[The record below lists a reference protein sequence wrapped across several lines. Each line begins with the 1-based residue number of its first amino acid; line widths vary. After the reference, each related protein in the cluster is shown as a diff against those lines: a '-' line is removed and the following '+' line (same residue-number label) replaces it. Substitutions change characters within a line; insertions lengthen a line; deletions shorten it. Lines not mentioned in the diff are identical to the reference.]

1 MAGAGSA
8 SDIERSKTY
17 YGAFRSNF
25 FPVEPVTSPL
35 HILLLESEPGDAKLV
50 QELLAPQFAVEL
62 TRARSRDE
70 FAAALDTARFD
81 LILADYS
88 LPSFGG
94 LSALELALAR
104 SPGVPFILVSN
115 SIGEDEAVEALKRGA
130 TDYVLKTR
138 LSRLVPATR
147 RALRQA
153 EQRAGLEATQ
163 QSLRRSEIY
172 LAEAQ
177 RIAHVGWWEREF
189 ATGRVSLSD
198 ETCRIFGVQPVD
210 LPEWHGRWLE
220 LIHPEDRSRAAKA
233 AVAALVP
240 GGGRYDIEYRI
251 VRPDGSLRVVHSQ
264 GDVSWDD
271 AGRPLRQFGVIQDIT
286 ELRQAEQ
293 DLRASEVRFRTF
305 VDHATDAFFL
315 LDHRSIVIDANR
327 QACADLGYTRQEL
340 IGKHRQ
346 DFDVALDEAS
356 IEMLKE
362 RILAGEAITFE
373 TRHRRK
379 DGTTFP
385 VEVRVGHFEEGG
397 HRFSCVAR
405 DITARKHAEQALR
418 NSEERFRTLVQ
429 FSFDVYWESDA
440 QHRFIRQEFAEA
452 LTDAPAAGSE
462 IGKTRWEIPYVEP
475 DAEAWRKH
483 RETLNHHLPF
493 RDFVLARPTPD
504 GGKRFVSV
512 SGLPVFD
519 EAGGFVGY
527 RGVGRH
533 ITEQKKA
540 EEALRRSQA
549 YLAEAQRLS
558 NSGAFAFNAEK
569 SLYWSEQLYRIWGF
583 DPQDEIPSRDL
594 WWQRI
599 HPDDRDSAR
608 QELQD
613 ALRGKH
619 DFAMEYRIV
628 LPDGTLKHLRT
639 IGHPSYTAAGDLVE
653 VVGTTVDVTER
664 KRAQFEHQRLRELE
678 ADLAHLNR
686 LSIMGELTASLAHEI
701 LHPIATARNNA
712 RAGMR
717 FLAIDPPDLNEVTD
731 ALACVVRDADR
742 AKDIVTRIRDHIRK
756 KPPQKQCFDINAAIT
771 EVIVMARH
779 AVDINRVSVR
789 TSFKDPMPPLWGDRV
804 QVQQVILNLL
814 LNAVEA
820 MRSTSGPRELS
831 ISTGFSETDGLLVE
845 VHDSGPGL
853 AQEQLQ
859 DIFKA
864 FYTTKPDGIG
874 MGLSICRS
882 IIDAHGGRLW
892 AEANHP
898 RGAVLRLTLPAAEG
912 GS

>member
-1 MAGAGSA
+1 
-8 SDIERSKTY
+8 
-17 YGAFRSNF
+17 
-25 FPVEPVTSPL
+25 VTSPL
-35 HILLLESEPGDAKLV
+35 HILLLESDPGDAKLV
-50 QELLAPQFAVEL
+50 HELLAPQFAVEL
-62 TRARSRDE
+62 AQARTQDE
-70 FAAALDTARFD
+70 FATALGESRFD
-81 LILADYS
+81 LILAEYD
-88 LPSFGG
+88 G
-94 LSALELALAR
+94 LSALELALTR
-104 SPGVPFILVSN
+104 SPDIPFIFVSGR
-115 SIGEDEAVEALKRGA
+115 IGEDEAVDALKRGA

-138 LSRLVPATR
+138 PERLIPAIH

-153 EQRAGLEATQ
+153 ERRADHEAAQ
-163 QSLRRSEIY
+163 HSLRRSEIY
-172 LAEAQ
+172 LAESQ

-189 ATGRVSLSD
+189 TTGRVSLSE
-198 ETCRIFGVQPVD
+198 ETCRIFGVQAVD

-220 LIHPEDRSRAAKA
+220 LIHPEDRSRAADA
-233 AVAALVP
+233 AAAALVP
-240 GGGRYDIEYRI
+240 GSPRYDIEYRI
-251 VRPDGSLRVVHSQ
+251 VRPDGSLRTVHSQ

-271 AGRPLRQFGVIQDIT
+271 SGRPLRQFGVMQDIT
-286 ELRQAEQ
+286 ELRQAED
-293 DLRASEVRFRTF
+293 DLRASEVRFRAF

-315 LDHRSIVIDANR
+315 LDHRSIVLDANR
-327 QACADLGYTRQEL
+327 QACSDLGYTRQEL
-340 IGKHRQ
+340 IGKHRR

-356 IEMLKE
+356 IDKLKG
-362 RILAGEAITFE
+362 RILAGEAVTFE

-379 DGTTFP
+379 DGSTFP
-385 VEVRVGHFEEGG
+385 VEVRVGYFEEGG

-405 DITARKHAEQALR
+405 DITERRRAEQALR
-418 NSEERFRTLVQ
+418 DSEERFRTLVQ

-440 QHRFIRQEFAEA
+440 QHRFIRQEFAEG
-452 LTDAPAAGSE
+452 LTDAPAHGSE
-462 IGKTRWEIPYVEP
+462 IGKTRWEIPYIEP

-483 RETLNHHLPF
+483 RETLDAHLPF
-493 RDFVLARPTPD
+493 RDFVLARPTTH

-519 EAGGFVGY
+519 EAGRFVGY

-533 ITEQKKA
+533 VTEQKKA

-558 NSGAFAFNAEK
+558 NSGAFAFDAEK
-569 SLYWSEQLYRIWGF
+569 SLYWSEQLYQIWGF
-583 DPQDEIPSRDL
+583 DPDSGIPCRDA
-594 WWQRI
+594 WWQRV
-599 HPDDRDSAR
+599 HPDDRDRAR

-613 ALRGKH
+613 ALRHKQ

-628 LPDGTLKHLRT
+628 LPDRTLKHLRT
-639 IGHPSYTAAGDLVE
+639 IGHPSYTAAGDLIE

-664 KRAQFEHQRLRELE
+664 KRAQAEHQRLRELE

-717 FLAIDPPDLNEVTD
+717 FLAMNPPDLNEVME

-742 AKDIVTRIRDHIRK
+742 AKDIVARIRDHIRK
-756 KPPQKQCFDINAAIT
+756 KPPQKERFDINAAIT
-771 EVIVMARH
+771 EVIVMARN
-779 AVDINRVSVR
+779 AVDMNRVSVR
-789 TSFKDPMPPLWGDRV
+789 TRFREPMPALWGDRV
-804 QVQQVILNLL
+804 QIQQVILNLL

-820 MRSTSGPRELS
+820 MSSTEEPRHLT
-831 ISTGFSETDGLLVE
+831 ISTDFKEPDGLLVE
-845 VHDSGPGL
+845 VCDTGPGL

-864 FYTTKPDGIG
+864 FYTTKADGIG

-882 IIDAHGGRLW
+882 IVDAHGGRLW
-892 AEANHP
+892 AEPSHP
-898 RGAVLRLTLPAAEG
+898 RGAVFRLTLPAAER

>member
-1 MAGAGSA
+1 M
-8 SDIERSKTY
+8 
-17 YGAFRSNF
+17 
-25 FPVEPVTSPL
+25 TSPL
-35 HILLLESEPGDAKLV
+35 HILLLESDTGDAKLI
-50 QELLAPQFAVEL
+50 QELLTPQFAFEL
-62 TRARSRDE
+62 THARTREE
-70 FAAALDTARFD
+70 FAAALGGTRFD

-88 LPSFGG
+88 LPSFDG

-104 SPGVPFILVSN
+104 SPDVPFIFVSG
-115 SIGEDEAVEALKRGA
+115 SIGEDAAVEALKRGA

-138 LSRLVPATR
+138 LSRLVPATQ

-153 EQRAGLEATQ
+153 EQRADLEAAQ

-172 LAEAQ
+172 LAQAEH
-177 RIAHVGWWEREF
+177 IAHVGWWERDF
-189 ATGRVSLSD
+189 ATRRVSLSD
-198 ETCRIFGVQPVD
+198 ETCRIFGVERVD
-210 LPEWHGRWLE
+210 LPGWHGRWLE
-220 LIHPEDRSRAAKA
+220 LIHPEDRSRAAEA
-233 AVAALVP
+233 AAAARAP
-240 GGGRYDIEYRI
+240 GGPRYDIEYRI
-251 VRPDGSLRVVHSQ
+251 IRPDGSLRLVHSQ

-271 AGRPLRQFGVIQDIT
+271 LGRPLRQFGVMQDIT
-286 ELRQAEQ
+286 ELRQAKQ
-293 DLRASEVRFRTF
+293 DLRASEMRFRTF

-315 LDHRSIVIDANR
+315 LDDQSLVIDANR

-340 IGKHRQ
+340 IGMHRR
-346 DFDVALDEAS
+346 DFDVALDEPS
-356 IEMLKE
+356 IESLKG
-362 RILAGEAITFE
+362 RVVAGEAVTFE
-373 TRHRRK
+373 TRYRRK
-379 DGTTFP
+379 DGSTFP
-385 VEVRVGHFEEGG
+385 VEARVGHFEESG

-405 DITARKHAEQALR
+405 DITERKHAEQALR
-418 NSEERFRTLVQ
+418 ISEERFRTLVQ

-440 QHRFIRQEFAEA
+440 QHRFTRQEFAER
-452 LTDAPAAGSE
+452 LTDAPAPGSE

-483 RETLNHHLPF
+483 RETLDAHLPF

-519 EAGGFVGY
+519 EAGRFVGY

-558 NSGAFAFNAEK
+558 NSGAFAFNKER

-583 DPQDEIPSRDL
+583 DPEDEIPSRDA
-594 WWQRI
+594 WWQRV
-599 HPDDRDSAR
+599 HPDDRDNAR
-608 QELQD
+608 QELQN
-613 ALRGKH
+613 ALREKH

-653 VVGTTVDVTER
+653 VVGTTLDVTER
-664 KRAQFEHQRLRELE
+664 KRAQAEHQRLRELE

-717 FLAIDPPDLNEVTD
+717 FLAMNPPDLPEVMD

-742 AKDIVTRIRDHIRK
+742 AKDIVARIRDHIRK
-756 KPPQKQCFDINAAIT
+756 KPPRKERFEINDAIT
-771 EVIVMARH
+771 EVIVMARNV
-779 AVDINRVSVR
+779 VDMNHVSVQ
-789 TSFKDPMPPLWGDRV
+789 TSFRDPMPALWGDRV

-814 LNAVEA
+814 LNAAEA
-820 MRSTSGPRELS
+820 MSSMEGSRQLS
-831 ISTGFSETDGLLVE
+831 ISTDWSEPDGLLVE
-845 VHDSGPGL
+845 VRDSGPGL

-864 FYTTKPDGIG
+864 FYTTKPSGIG

-882 IIDAHGGRLW
+882 IVDAHGGRLW

-898 RGAVLRLTLPAAEG
+898 RGAVFRLTLPAAEA

>member
-1 MAGAGSA
+1 V
-8 SDIERSKTY
+8 
-17 YGAFRSNF
+17 
-25 FPVEPVTSPL
+25 VEPVTSPL
-35 HILLLESEPGDAKLV
+35 HILLLESDPGDAELV
-50 QELLAPQFAVEL
+50 HELLAPHFAAEL
-62 TRARSRDE
+62 NRARAQDE

-81 LILADYS
+81 LILADYG
-88 LPSFGG
+88 LPSFDG
-94 LSALELALAR
+94 LSALELARAR
-104 SPGVPFILVSN
+104 CPGVPFIFVSG
-115 SIGEDEAVEALKRGA
+115 SIGEDEAAEALKRGA

-138 LSRLVPATR
+138 LSRLVPAIR
-147 RALRQA
+147 RALREA
-153 EQRAGLEATQ
+153 ERRAEHEASQ
-163 QSLRRSEIY
+163 QTLRRSEIY

-189 ATGRVSLSD
+189 ETGRVSLSD

-220 LIHPEDRSRAAKA
+220 LIHPEDRSRAAEA
-233 AVAALVP
+233 AAAALAP
-240 GGGRYDIEYRI
+240 GGSRYDVEYRI

-264 GDVSWDD
+264 GDVSWDRS
-271 AGRPLRQFGVIQDIT
+271 GRPLRQFGVMQDIT
-286 ELRQAEQ
+286 ELRQAEE
-293 DLRASEVRFRTF
+293 DLRASELRFRTF

-315 LDHRSIVIDANR
+315 LDDHSIVIDANR
-327 QACADLGYTRQEL
+327 QACSDLGYSRQEL
-340 IGKHRQ
+340 IGKHRR
-346 DFDVALDEAS
+346 DFDVALDETS
-356 IEMLKE
+356 IERLKG
-362 RILAGEAITFE
+362 RILGGEAITFE

-379 DGTTFP
+379 DGSTFP
-385 VEVRVGHFEEGG
+385 VEVRVGYFEEGG
-397 HRFSCVAR
+397 PRFSCVAR
-405 DITARKHAEQALR
+405 DITERKHAEQALR

-440 QHRFIRQEFAEA
+440 QHRFIRQEFAEG
-452 LTDAPAAGSE
+452 LTDAPAPGSE

-483 RETLNHHLPF
+483 RETLDAHLPF
-493 RDFVLARPTPD
+493 RDFVLARPTAD

-519 EAGGFVGY
+519 EAGCFVGY

-569 SLYWSEQLYRIWGF
+569 SLYWSEQLYQIWGF
-583 DPQDEIPSRDL
+583 QPHDGIPSRDV
-594 WWQRI
+594 WWQRV
-599 HPDDRDSAR
+599 HPDDRDRSR

-639 IGHPSYTAAGDLVE
+639 IGHPSYTTAGDLIE

-664 KRAQFEHQRLRELE
+664 KRAQAEHQRLRELE

-686 LSIMGELTASLAHEI
+686 VSIMGELTASLAHEI

-717 FLAIDPPDLNEVTD
+717 FLAMTPPDLNEVME
-731 ALACVVRDADR
+731 ALACVVRDSDR
-742 AKDIVTRIRDHIRK
+742 AKNIVARIRDHIRK
-756 KPPQKQCFDINAAIT
+756 KPPRKERFDINAAIT
-771 EVIVMARH
+771 EVIVMARN
-779 AVDINRVSVR
+779 AVDTNRVSIR
-789 TSFKDPMPPLWGDRV
+789 TRFSEPTPLVCGDRV

-814 LNAVEA
+814 LNAIEA
-820 MRSTSGPRELS
+820 MSSSKEPRHLT
-831 ISTGFSETDGLLVE
+831 ISTDFSEPDGLLVE
-845 VHDSGPGL
+845 VRDSGPGL
-853 AQEQLQ
+853 AQEQFQ

-898 RGAVLRLTLPAAEG
+898 SGAVFRIALPATG
-912 GS
+912 RGS

>member
-1 MAGAGSA
+1 M
-8 SDIERSKTY
+8 
-17 YGAFRSNF
+17 
-25 FPVEPVTSPL
+25 TSPL
-35 HILLLESEPGDAKLV
+35 HILLLEGDPGDAKLV
-50 QELLAPQFAVEL
+50 HELVAPQFAVEL
-62 TRARSRDE
+62 ARARTRDE
-70 FAAALDTARFD
+70 FATALDRTRFD

-88 LPSFGG
+88 SPSFDG

-104 SPGVPFILVSN
+104 APGVPFIFVSD
-115 SIGEDEAVEALKRGA
+115 SIGEDEAVDALKRGA

-138 LSRLVPATR
+138 RSRLVPAIH

-153 EQRAGLEATQ
+153 ERRTEHEAAQ
-163 QSLRRSEIY
+163 ESLRRSEIY
-172 LAEAQ
+172 LTEAQ

-189 ATGRVSLSD
+189 TTGRVSLS
-198 ETCRIFGVQPVD
+198 EEACRIFGVQAVD

-220 LIHPEDRSRAAKA
+220 LIHPEDRSRAAEA
-233 AVAALVP
+233 AAAALVP
-240 GGGRYDIEYRI
+240 DSPRYDIEYRI
-251 VRPDGSLRVVHSQ
+251 VRPDGSLRTVHSQ
-264 GDVSWDD
+264 GDVSWD
-271 AGRPLRQFGVIQDIT
+271 ASGHPLRQFGVMQDIT

-293 DLRASEVRFRTF
+293 DLHASELRFRAF

-315 LDHRSIVIDANR
+315 LDHQSIVLDANR
-327 QACADLGYTRQEL
+327 QACSDLGYARQEL
-340 IGKHRQ
+340 IGKHRR

-356 IEMLKE
+356 VEKLKE
-362 RILAGEAITFE
+362 RILAGDAVTFE
-373 TRHRRK
+373 TRYRRK

-405 DITARKHAEQALR
+405 DITERRRAEQALR
-418 NSEERFRTLVQ
+418 DSEERFRTLVQ

-440 QHRFIRQEFAEA
+440 QHRFIRQEFAEG
-452 LTDAPAAGSE
+452 LTDAPAPRSE
-462 IGKTRWEIPYVEP
+462 IGKTRWEIPSVEP
-475 DAEAWRKH
+475 DEEAWRRH
-483 RETLNHHLPF
+483 RETLDAHLPF
-493 RDFVLARPTPD
+493 RDFVLARPTAD

-519 EAGGFVGY
+519 DAGRFVGY

-558 NSGAFAFNAEK
+558 NSGAFAFNAER

-583 DPQDEIPSRDL
+583 DPHDEIPSRDV
-594 WWQRI
+594 WWQRV
-599 HPDDRDSAR
+599 HPDDRDKVR
-608 QELQD
+608 QELQN
-613 ALRGKH
+613 AVGGKQ

-628 LPDGTLKHLRT
+628 LPEGTLKHLRT
-639 IGHPSYTAAGDLVE
+639 IGHPSYTAAGDLIE
-653 VVGTTVDVTER
+653 VVGTTLDVTER
-664 KRAQFEHQRLRELE
+664 KRAQAEHQRLRELE

-686 LSIMGELTASLAHEI
+686 VSIMGELTASLAHEI

-717 FLAIDPPDLNEVTD
+717 FLEMAPPNLNEVME

-742 AKDIVTRIRDHIRK
+742 AKDIVARIRDHIRK
-756 KPPQKQCFDINAAIT
+756 KPPQKERFDINAAIT
-771 EVIVMARH
+771 EVIVMARN
-779 AVDINRVSVR
+779 AVDMNRVSVR
-789 TSFKDPMPPLWGDRV
+789 TSFGEPMPDLWGDRV

-814 LNAVEA
+814 LNAIEA
-820 MRSTSGPRELS
+820 MSSTKEPRHLT
-831 ISTGFSETDGLLVE
+831 ISTGFAEPDGLLVE
-845 VHDSGPGL
+845 VRDTGPGL

-864 FYTTKPDGIG
+864 FYTTKADGIG

-892 AEANHP
+892 AEAGRP
-898 RGAVLRLTLPAAEG
+898 RGAVFRLALPAAEP
-912 GS
+912 SL

>member
-1 MAGAGSA
+1 M
-8 SDIERSKTY
+8 
-17 YGAFRSNF
+17 
-25 FPVEPVTSPL
+25 TSPL
-35 HILLLESEPGDAKLV
+35 HILLLESDPGHAKLV
-50 QELLAPQFAVEL
+50 QELLAPEFALEL
-62 TRARSRDE
+62 TCARTRDE
-70 FAAALDTARFD
+70 FAAALETTRLD

-88 LPSFGG
+88 LPSLDG
-94 LSALELALAR
+94 LSALELAR
-104 SPGVPFILVSN
+104 SRFPRVPFIFVSGN
-115 SIGEDEAVEALKRGA
+115 IGEDEAVEALKRGA
-130 TDYVLKTR
+130 SDYVLKAR
-138 LSRLVPATR
+138 LSRLVPAIR
-147 RALRQA
+147 RALHQA
-153 EQRAGLEATQ
+153 EQHADHEAAQ

-198 ETCRIFGVQPVD
+198 EACRIFGVQPVN
-210 LPEWHGRWLE
+210 LPEWHGRWLQ
-220 LIHPEDRSRAAKA
+220 LIHPEDRSRAAEA
-233 AVAALVP
+233 AAAALVP
-240 GGGRYDIEYRI
+240 GSPRYDIEYRI
-251 VRPDGSLRVVHSQ
+251 IRPDGSLRVVHSQ

-271 AGRPLRQFGVIQDIT
+271 SGRPLRQFGVMQDVT

-293 DLRASEVRFRTF
+293 DLRASEVRFRSF

-315 LDHRSIVIDANR
+315 LDDQSVVIDANR

-340 IGKHRQ
+340 LGKHRR
-346 DFDVALDEAS
+346 DFDVALDEPS
-356 IEMLKE
+356 IERLKG

-373 TRHRRK
+373 TRHRRR
-379 DGTTFP
+379 DGSTFP
-385 VEVRVGHFEEGG
+385 VEVRVGYFEENG

-405 DITARKHAEQALR
+405 DITERKHAEQALR
-418 NSEERFRTLVQ
+418 DSEERFRTLVQ

-440 QHRFIRQEFAEA
+440 QHRFIRQEFAEG
-452 LTDAPAAGSE
+452 LTDAPAPGSE

-483 RETLNHHLPF
+483 RETLDAHLPF

-519 EAGGFVGY
+519 EAGRFVGY

-533 ITEQKKA
+533 ITEQKRA

-558 NSGAFAFNAEK
+558 NSGAFAFNGER

-583 DPQDEIPSRDL
+583 DPQDEIPNRDV
-594 WWQRI
+594 WWQRV
-599 HPDDRDSAR
+599 HPDDRDKTR

-613 ALRGKH
+613 ALRAKQ
-619 DFAMEYRIV
+619 DFTMEYRIV
-628 LPDGTLKHLRT
+628 LPGGTIKHLRT

-664 KRAQFEHQRLRELE
+664 KRAQAEHQRLRELE

-717 FLAIDPPDLNEVTD
+717 FLAMNPPDLNEVTD

-742 AKDIVTRIRDHIRK
+742 AKDIVARIRDHIRK
-756 KPPQKQCFDINAAIT
+756 TPPRKERFDINAAIT
-771 EVIVMARH
+771 EVIVMARN
-779 AVDINRVSVR
+779 AVDMNRVSVR
-789 TSFKDPMPPLWGDRV
+789 TSFRERMPPFWGDRV

-820 MRSTSGPRELS
+820 MSSTGGPRQLS
-831 ISTGFSETDGLLVE
+831 ISTDFNERDGLLVE
-845 VHDSGPGL
+845 VRDTGPGL
-853 AQEQLQ
+853 AEEQLQ

-864 FYTTKPDGIG
+864 FYTTKPGGIG

-892 AEANHP
+892 AETSS
-898 RGAVLRLTLPAAEG
+898 RGAVFRVALPAADDE
-912 GS
+912 S